1 MGKTSP
7 DHSGQISIDYSLTS
21 FLFILF
27 CVHSVFSFLWPLLQ
41 TLLLL
46 YLFILFCFQ
55 SVLSSPSTATL
66 LTTLTL
72 LYFLF
77 YFVSIQFDPFSDP
90 LYAHYLFKF
99 LIYLLFILFCF
110 HSVLSF
116 LCPFYAHYLNKFLIS
131 QVFILF
137 CFLSVFCPFFA
148 PLCPLS

>member
-55 SVLSSPSTATL
+55 SSFLRPLRPLSWQLLHFYTFYSILFPFNLILSPTL
-66 LTTLTL
+66 SMPTIFLNFLFF
-72 LYFLF
+72 YFLF
-77 YFVSIQFDPFSDP
+77 YFVSIQFYPF
-90 LYAHYLFKF
+90 
-99 LIYLLFILFCF
+99 
-110 HSVLSF
+110 SVLSMPTILINF
-116 LCPFYAHYLNKFLIS
+116 LFLKFLFYFVNVYIY
-131 QVFILF
+131 
-137 CFLSVFCPFFA
+137 
-148 PLCPLS
+148 